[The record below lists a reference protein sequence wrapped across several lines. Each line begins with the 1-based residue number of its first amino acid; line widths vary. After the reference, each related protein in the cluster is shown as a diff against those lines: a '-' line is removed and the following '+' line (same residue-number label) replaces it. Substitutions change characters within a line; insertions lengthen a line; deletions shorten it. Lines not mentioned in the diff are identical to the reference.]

1 MSIRT
6 FAVSMLFFLGC
17 GLFAQSSAPKAL
29 EHYDKG
35 LALQSD
41 EKWYEAGEEFL
52 EAVNYNPAFGDAWFH
67 LARCA
72 YEINDFNLCMTY
84 LDTAEKYAKD
94 RTDILNLRGMCLI
107 SLGRLD
113 EAKEIF
119 EGIISDYPNNIE
131 ARFGLAE
138 LELYNGGFDSAQSL
152 YTEALKRQGT
162 NRKALLSLAVLAA
175 ETGKDSLSENYINQA
190 LRYHSGVPE
199 VHYLAAYLSAK
210 RGDLKTAERRARA
223 ALQIKPDFDLAYTM
237 LSSVLY
243 AQEKYDETIDICDYL
258 INKDRN
264 VAEAWYLKGWSLY
277 RQNKGEQ
284 AIDTWSSALGIEP
297 LDEVLRSALE
307 IVADEILPLEDSRR
321 EQWAQWHI
329 QKAREHSKLFMG
341 EEARYEYQRALRL
354 DPDNF
359 AARSEFAEL
368 LNKMGLTEL
377 YLNQLTFIKDNSSVD
392 ESSLS
397 DDERYK
403 HVRTNDIIESYSAL
417 MKYSLSAKWNVD
429 PFYLDKTRWNI
440 GIYYTKSPVQLL
452 HCDAEEVAAEMAE
465 ESFKGVAS
473 TAVHVEKSPV
483 SSYRQAF
490 SMARKSGDDYFVLM
504 EYDESEREVSIEA
517 AVYNGR
523 NGTQIEKIS
532 LFRTGNDRFSSVLRS
547 FRRSILNMLPARG
560 KIIARSGNSILVDM
574 GKTEGISDGA
584 VLDVVK
590 AGYVRTADS
599 GTGVVFDDKYSLG
612 QILISQTGEQIAE
625 GALTQRSFYDRVN
638 VGDEVLLRSVPADS
652 AAQAVADTSPAA
664 DENGDAISA
673 DRTERLTAEDLGL
686 VRTPL
691 FIDLIRKIY

>member
-6 FAVSMLFFLGC
+6 FAVSMLFLLGSW
-17 GLFAQSSAPKAL
+17 LFAQSSAPKAL

-72 YEINDFNLCMTY
+72 YEVNDFNLCMSY

-113 EAKEIF
+113 EAKGIF

-210 RGDLKTAERRARA
+210 RGDLKSAERRARA

-237 LSSVLY
+237 LSSILY
-243 AQEKYDETIDICDYL
+243 AEEKYDETIDICDYL
-258 INKDRN
+258 INMDRN
-264 VAEAWYLKGWSLY
+264 AVEAWYLKGWSLY
-277 RQNKGEQ
+277 RQNKSEQ

-307 IVADEILPLEDSRR
+307 IAADEILPLEDSRR

-354 DPDNF
+354 APDNF

-517 AVYNGR
+517 TVYNGR

-574 GKTEGISDGA
+574 GKTEGIADGA

-590 AGYVRTADS
+590 AGNVRTADS
-599 GTGVVFDDKYSLG
+599 GTGVIFDDKYSLG

-652 AAQAVADTSPAA
+652 AAQAVSDTNPAA

-673 DRTERLTAEDLGL
+673 SRTERLTAEDLGL
-686 VRTPL
+686 VKTPL